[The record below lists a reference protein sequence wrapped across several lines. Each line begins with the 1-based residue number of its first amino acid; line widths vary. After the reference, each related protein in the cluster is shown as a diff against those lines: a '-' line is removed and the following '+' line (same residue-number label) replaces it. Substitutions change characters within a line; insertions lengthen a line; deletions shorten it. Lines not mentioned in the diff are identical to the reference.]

1 VGAPDLF
8 EPTLHARLG
17 GHFDGM
23 SDDDLIA
30 RFGCA
35 RHPQRPPG
43 HPLPDGVGDET
54 VAALGELS
62 AAFEVLEEARGHLYA
77 FHRRS
82 GKADLELQQA
92 LDHLRQAGHRE
103 LADEIDQV
111 LVGRDVVPG
120 MWTYQI
126 VEAYD
131 RTYYDVWQAAVEK
144 AERVTGGG
152 VPHLAESGMKVEEQS
167 ES

>member
-1 VGAPDLF
+1 
-8 EPTLHARLG
+8 
-17 GHFDGM
+17 M

-30 RFGCA
+30 RFGSA
-35 RHPQRPPG
+35 RQPERPPG
-43 HPLPDGVGDET
+43 HPVPEGISDET

-92 LDHLRQAGHRE
+92 VDHLRKAGHRA
-103 LADEIDQV
+103 LADEIDEV

-120 MWTYQI
+120 LWTYQI
-126 VEAYD
+126 VESYD
-131 RTYYDVWQAAVEK
+131 RTYYDVWKAAVEK
-144 AERVTGGG
+144 AERVAGHGT
-152 VPHLAESGMKVEEQS
+152 PHLAESDMKVQEQS
-167 ES
+167 LS

>member
-1 VGAPDLF
+1 
-8 EPTLHARLG
+8 
-17 GHFDGM
+17 M
-23 SDDDLIA
+23 NDDDLIA
-30 RFGCA
+30 RFGSA
-35 RHPQRPPG
+35 RHPERPPG
-43 HPLPDGVGDET
+43 HPVPNGVGDET

-62 AAFEVLEEARGHLYA
+62 AAFEVVEEARGHLYA

-82 GKADLELQQA
+82 GKADLALQEA

-120 MWTYQI
+120 MWTYQL

-131 RTYYDVWQAAVEK
+131 RTYYDIWQAAVEK
-144 AERVTGGG
+144 AEHVAGGD

-167 ES
+167 GG

>member
-1 VGAPDLF
+1 
-8 EPTLHARLG
+8 
-17 GHFDGM
+17 M

-30 RFGCA
+30 RFGSA
-35 RHPQRPPG
+35 RRPGRPPG
-43 HPLPDGVGDET
+43 HPVPNGVSDET

-92 LDHLRQAGHRE
+92 VDHLRKAGHRE
-103 LADEIDQV
+103 LADEIDEV

-120 MWTYQI
+120 LWTYQI
-126 VEAYD
+126 VESYD
-131 RTYYDVWQAAVEK
+131 RTYYDVWKASVEK
-144 AERVTGGG
+144 AQRVTGGG
-152 VPHLAESGMKVEEQS
+152 APHLAESDMKVQEQS
-167 ES
+167 AS